1 MIRTNE
7 FSFTACSGT
16 NLKHLCNA
24 KFIHTTNSSF
34 PLWPLHCS
42 IHGAK
47 LCHLCTNSSR
57 WLPCSLTLLL
67 VPPVTMV
74 QETPQLSLHRTT
86 PWTLWGTRLGF
97 SYSFTPKLHETAL
110 LILRGTL
117 LEEKNGKLQPASQNN
132 ITVAFNVNGNLLTLY
147 NALLS
152 RNCEKLECMKATW
165 SSLRQTVH
173 HNLFQNEQPAC
184 QMWLSAENLQWP
196 PKQI

>member
-86 PWTLWGTRLGF
+86 PWTHWGTRLGF

-117 LEEKNGKLQPASQNN
+117 LEEKKWEVAAS
-132 ITVAFNVNGNLLTLY
+132 VAKQHNRSVQCKREPTHIIQCSPEQELWKTWVHESYLVFSK
-147 NALLS
+147 A
-152 RNCEKLECMKATW
+152 NC
-165 SSLRQTVH
+165 
-173 HNLFQNEQPAC
+173 
-184 QMWLSAENLQWP
+184 P
-196 PKQI
+196 P